1 MDTPRHRVISSKIH
15 RRADVLHGQYCIT
28 VRLRFPYNYRLVD
41 AMERTQTS
49 NVAEKLP
56 ASVRVICRYDM

>member
-15 RRADVLHGQYCIT
+15 RRADVLHGQY
-28 VRLRFPYNYRLVD
+28 LYYGSSAYNYRLVD

-49 NVAEKLP
+49 KLAEKLP

>member
-15 RRADVLHGQYCIT
+15 RRADVLHGIT
-28 VRLRFPYNYRLVD
+28 VGLRFPYNYRLVD